1 ICNVSS
7 RRLCSARCT
16 GAATGKAG
24 EALFLAPGLFEMF
37 VWQDVSRDWLGR
49 PRPIDARLQGDSAL
63 LGAAQ
68 GSRDRSTLPLFRL
81 TGKAPVKITRAKALP
96 STGR

>member
-1 ICNVSS
+1 
-7 RRLCSARCT
+7 
-16 GAATGKAG
+16 
-24 EALFLAPGLFEMF
+24 MF

-49 PRPIDARLQGDSAL
+49 PRPIDARLQGDAAL
-63 LGAAQ
+63 QGAAQ

-96 STGR
+96 STGRALSFGLQASAPSVLWRGARVAKGDGL